1 MAPIPTSNSS
11 DHSSMAG
18 SYATTAGVLSLPVL
32 FFIMIVLTFGECMF
46 RHHGNREY
54 IYLVHEADSPQRN
67 NANVPRGYGTF
78 DGFSGVQ
85 PAAER
90 EDNVEDEGYVVSS
103 RNRSHLATDRFQP
116 TYRRIEPLAR
126 PGSANTASTGHR
138 TIMGYGASGEGQA
151 KLIERNSNGQLL
163 VVKTIM
169 QTEGPRSKTKRWTPN
184 EVKIL
189 KRLSNAPHNI
199 IKLEKYAFATAA
211 DSTPICKL
219 YLQHCNGGDLS
230 DLHYHLQQRGTVAP
244 AMFVLH
250 FVASMADAL
259 GYLHLGLL
267 PSTPTDSA
275 PSSTTSLPVPNHK
288 PLLHCD
294 IKLENIL
301 LRWPTTDETS
311 SVPVVGG
318 GLPTIVLADFGY
330 ACPAHTTSGYCGT
343 PGRFPPEVHDAAS
356 SPKKTPHRRESGNQ
370 TLQPSA
376 VAAAASAPPIMT
388 TASDVYCFGA
398 VLYTLATGRWFC
410 NLYARPPP
418 PSDYSRS
425 ASGLPPPTHPSSPT
439 SIPVHEN
446 NDINTY
452 NPHNLP
458 FHPCPPTLTQDFE
471 RFSSLGP
478 ALPGLLLL
486 TKSALKE
493 VPGSRVSTGELF
505 DLGALFKGIL
515 RRWADEGGGVVERE
529 VFPGLQGVGAGDG
542 DAGDALS
549 DEEVL
554 SIFSSSSSSSS
565 SAFVEDLSS
574 EDEDE
579 DVSNNLDP
587 SSSRAAAAP
596 TAALPETSTSTAS
609 IPTSTMTGTGSPE
622 SRLNSHRMSLIS
634 GFSDDFC
641 FCPNHAALSHR
652 WRKPG
657 CPGYEDGE

>member
-1 MAPIPTSNSS
+1 
-11 DHSSMAG
+11 
-18 SYATTAGVLSLPVL
+18 
-32 FFIMIVLTFGECMF
+32 MIVLTFGECMF

-54 IYLVHEADSPQRN
+54 IRLVHEADSPQGN
-67 NANVPRGYGTF
+67 DANVPRSYGTF

-90 EDNVEDEGYVVSS
+90 EDNVEDDGFVVSS
-103 RNRSHLATDRFQP
+103 RNRSHPAINRFQH
-116 TYRRIEPLAR
+116 THGRIEPLVR
-126 PGSANTASTGHR
+126 PGTANTASTGHQ
-138 TIMGYGASGEGQA
+138 TIMGYGESGEGQA

-169 QTEGPRSKTKRWTPN
+169 QPEGPRSKTKRWTPN
-184 EVKIL
+184 EVKTL

-199 IKLEKYAFATAA
+199 IKLENYAFATAA

-230 DLHYHLQQRGTVAP
+230 DLHYHLQRRGAVAP

-267 PSTPTDSA
+267 PSIPTDSA
-275 PSSTTSLPVPNHK
+275 LSSSTTLPVPDHK

-301 LRWPTTDETS
+301 LRWPTTTTPTQS
-311 SVPVVGG
+311 SPPAVGG

-343 PGRFPPEVHDAAS
+343 PGRFPPEVHAIAS
-356 SPKKTPHRRESGNQ
+356 LKHSRRASHDRALLQRSPP
-370 TLQPSA
+370 
-376 VAAAASAPPIMT
+376 ASDDDPIMT

-410 NLYARPPP
+410 NLYAPEVPPP
-418 PSDYSRS
+418 P
-425 ASGLPPPTHPSSPT
+425 PPPTYPSPT

-446 NDINTY
+446 NVY

-471 RFSSLGP
+471 RFSALGP

-486 TKSALKE
+486 TQSALME

-505 DLGALFKGIL
+505 DLGRMLKGIL
-515 RRWADEGGGVVERE
+515 RRWVDGGGRVERE
-529 VFPGLQGVGAGDG
+529 VFPGLQGGGDG
-542 DAGDALS
+542 DGGGGDPLS
-549 DEEVL
+549 DGGV
-554 SIFSSSSSSSS
+554 SMFFSSSSSSSS
-565 SAFVEDLSS
+565 SSSVFVEDPSS
-574 EDEDE
+574 SEDE
-579 DVSNNLDP
+579 DVSNNLHP
-587 SSSRAAAAP
+587 SFIQAAVAP
-596 TAALPETSTSTAS
+596 PETTSTSTTTTE
-609 IPTSTMTGTGSPE
+609 TSPPE
-622 SRLNSHRMSLIS
+622 SRLNSHHMSLIS

-657 CPGYEDGE
+657 CPGYDDGE

>member
-1 MAPIPTSNSS
+1 MAPILTSNSS
-11 DHSSMAG
+11 DHSPMAG

-67 NANVPRGYGTF
+67 EANVPRSYGTF

-116 TYRRIEPLAR
+116 THRRIEPLAR
-126 PGSANTASTGHR
+126 PGTANTASTGHR

-184 EVKIL
+184 EVKTL
-189 KRLSNAPHNI
+189 KRLSNAPLNI

-230 DLHYHLQQRGTVAP
+230 DLHFHLQQRGTVAP

-275 PSSTTSLPVPNHK
+275 PSSTTTSLAVPNHK

-343 PGRFPPEVHDAAS
+343 PGRFPP
-356 SPKKTPHRRESGNQ
+356 
-370 TLQPSA
+370 
-376 VAAAASAPPIMT
+376 
-388 TASDVYCFGA
+388 
-398 VLYTLATGRWFC
+398 
-410 NLYARPPP
+410 
-418 PSDYSRS
+418 
-425 ASGLPPPTHPSSPT
+425 
-439 SIPVHEN
+439 
-446 NDINTY
+446 
-452 NPHNLP
+452 
-458 FHPCPPTLTQDFE
+458 
-471 RFSSLGP
+471 
-478 ALPGLLLL
+478 
-486 TKSALKE
+486 
-493 VPGSRVSTGELF
+493 
-505 DLGALFKGIL
+505 
-515 RRWADEGGGVVERE
+515 
-529 VFPGLQGVGAGDG
+529 
-542 DAGDALS
+542 
-549 DEEVL
+549 
-554 SIFSSSSSSSS
+554 
-565 SAFVEDLSS
+565 
-574 EDEDE
+574 
-579 DVSNNLDP
+579 
-587 SSSRAAAAP
+587 
-596 TAALPETSTSTAS
+596 
-609 IPTSTMTGTGSPE
+609 
-622 SRLNSHRMSLIS
+622 
-634 GFSDDFC
+634 
-641 FCPNHAALSHR
+641 
-652 WRKPG
+652 
-657 CPGYEDGE
+657 

>member
-1 MAPIPTSNSS
+1 MAPILTSNSS
-11 DHSSMAG
+11 DHSPMAG

-32 FFIMIVLTFGECMF
+32 FSIMIVLTFGECMF

-67 NANVPRGYGTF
+67 EVNVPRSYGTF

-90 EDNVEDEGYVVSS
+90 EDNVEDDGFVVSS
-103 RNRSHLATDRFQP
+103 RNRSHSAINRFQQ
-116 TYRRIEPLAR
+116 THRRIEPLVR
-126 PGSANTASTGHR
+126 PGTANTASTGHR
-138 TIMGYGASGEGQA
+138 TIMGYGQSGEGQA

-169 QTEGPRSKTKRWTPN
+169 QPEGPRSKTKRWTPN
-184 EVKIL
+184 EVKTL

-211 DSTPICKL
+211 DSTPICRL
-219 YLQHCNGGDLS
+219 YLQHCSGGDLS
-230 DLHYHLQQRGTVAP
+230 DLHYHLQRRGAVAP

-275 PSSTTSLPVPNHK
+275 PSSTTSLPVPTHK

-301 LRWPTTDETS
+301 LRWPTTES
-311 SVPVVGG
+311 SSPLDG

-343 PGRFPPEVHDAAS
+343 PGRFPPEVHAIAS
-356 SPKKTPHRRESGNQ
+356 LKHSRRESHDRVL
-370 TLQPSA
+370 LQRS
-376 VAAAASAPPIMT
+376 VAGSEPLMT
-388 TASDVYCFGA
+388 TASDVYCLGA

-410 NLYARPPP
+410 NLSAPEVPPP
-418 PSDYSRS
+418 P
-425 ASGLPPPTHPSSPT
+425 PPPPPPHTHPSSPST
-439 SIPVHEN
+439 PVHQDEDN
-446 NDINTY
+446 NNNNNNTY
-452 NPHNLP
+452 NPDNLP
-458 FHPCPPTLTQDFE
+458 FHPAPPTLTQDFE
-471 RFSSLGP
+471 RFSALGP

-486 TKSALKE
+486 AKSALKE
-493 VPGSRVSTGELF
+493 VSAQRAFTGELF
-505 DLGALFKGIL
+505 DLGRMLKGIL
-515 RRWADEGGGVVERE
+515 RRWIGEGGRVERGMFPRLQGVEDGDSRDPLSDEGGSM
-529 VFPGLQGVGAGDG
+529 FP
-542 DAGDALS
+542 
-549 DEEVL
+549 
-554 SIFSSSSSSSS
+554 SSSSSSS
-565 SAFVEDLSS
+565 SAFVEDPSS
-574 EDEDE
+574 EDD
-579 DVSNNLDP
+579 DSSDLDP
-587 SSSRAAAAP
+587 FTQAAVAPKAAR
-596 TAALPETSTSTAS
+596 TETSTSTS
-609 IPTSTMTGTGSPE
+609 TSTTTMMTETNSAE
-622 SRLNSHRMSLIS
+622 TKLNSHHLSLIS

-652 WRKPG
+652 WRKLG
-657 CPGYEDGE
+657 CPGYEDGNEEGEEDEEG